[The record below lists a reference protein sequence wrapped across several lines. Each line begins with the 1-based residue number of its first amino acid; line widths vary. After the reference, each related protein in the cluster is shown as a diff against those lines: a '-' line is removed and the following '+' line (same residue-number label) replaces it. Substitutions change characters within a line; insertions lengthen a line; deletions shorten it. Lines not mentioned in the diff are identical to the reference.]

1 PLVRNRQGA
10 VLSVGQSISLS
21 RYVMSVSDGSS
32 WAATDDGRSCGR
44 ACQAVSG
51 ERHTAALAKANLVPV
66 QRLCARHSMAGMVPD
81 GKSVAPAA
89 RRWSDRAR
97 DEHFAAIGPDLHAK
111 LADVVATFV
120 TARTRP

>member
-1 PLVRNRQGA
+1 
-10 VLSVGQSISLS
+10 
-21 RYVMSVSDGSS
+21 
-32 WAATDDGRSCGR
+32 
-44 ACQAVSG
+44 
-51 ERHTAALAKANLVPV
+51 
-66 QRLCARHSMAGMVPD
+66 MVPD

-120 TARTRP
+120 TARTRPLIQAATGFSPSADRWP